1 MTKKSKSMN
10 DSVRINAAS
19 GRSQDIVR
27 VGEGGPTLPKVS
39 HVLGVLS
46 LIWSLIAW
54 AEWFLI
60 PFLYPHDGSPVP
72 YLGFALQA
80 IILLLG
86 CVCVLILIPPLAIA
100 VRRPWMLVYT
110 IPAAAFVAFQVW
122 CFVMEI
128 FW

>member
-1 MTKKSKSMN
+1 MN
-10 DSVRINAAS
+10 NSLKRNPAAVRTHDPNLVGAS
-19 GRSQDIVR
+19 QR
-27 VGEGGPTLPKVS
+27 TLRTVS

-60 PFLYPHDGSPVP
+60 PFFYPHDGSPVP
-72 YLGFALQA
+72 YLGFAPQA
-80 IILLLG
+80 ILLLLG
-86 CVCVLILIPPLAIA
+86 CGCVLIFIPLLAFA
-100 VRRPWMLVYT
+100 VRRPWMLIYT

-122 CFVMEI
+122 CFVIEI

>member
-1 MTKKSKSMN
+1 MN
-10 DSVRINAAS
+10 DSLRSDAAS
-19 GRSQDIVR
+19 GRSQ
-27 VGEGGPTLPKVS
+27 EPTHPGANGRTLQIVS
-39 HVLGVLS
+39 HVLGLLS